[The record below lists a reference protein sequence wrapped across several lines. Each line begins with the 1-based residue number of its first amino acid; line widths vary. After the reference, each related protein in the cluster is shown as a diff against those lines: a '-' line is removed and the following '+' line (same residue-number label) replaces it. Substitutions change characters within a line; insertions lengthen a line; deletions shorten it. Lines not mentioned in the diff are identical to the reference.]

1 MDYKSTGYTVG
12 SLLQSK
18 FIEIQ
23 FRQTAS
29 SEKYGLPV
37 FKRYPKF
44 CCATGVSSINQ
55 LQGVTMDY
63 ESNSLY
69 LLKSGIQKFVQE
81 DYQSKIIWSTSP
93 RLYGIPVFK
102 KISKVLLHYQCE
114 QYQLVT
120 GSYYGLRVQQFLF
133 AEKWYTKVR
142 SEGLPVPDFMD
153 YKSNNVWTTS
163 PILYEIPVQD
173 CMDYQSKTVEYG
185 LPVQDSRQNINSEG
199 LLVQVE
205 SPGFDALPAQAIP
218 VNYKQFLWITKL
230 YLTAD

>member
-81 DYQSKIIWSTSP
+81 DYRSKIIWSTSP

-114 QYQLVT
+114 QYQSVT
-120 GSYYGLRVQQFLF
+120 GSYYGLRVRQFVF
-133 AEKWYTKVR
+133 TEKWYKKVC
-142 SEGLPVPDFMD
+142 SEGLPVQDYMD
-153 YKSNNVWTTS
+153 YKSKIVWTTS
-163 PILYEIPVQD
+163 PILCELPVQD
-173 CMDYQSKTVEYG
+173 WMDYQSKTVGRILTQMDYQSRLDHQVLMHYERKQFWWISSSSYG
-185 LPVQDSRQNINSEG
+185 LQNC
-199 LLVQVE
+199 L
-205 SPGFDALPAQAIP
+205 
-218 VNYKQFLWITKL
+218 
-230 YLTAD
+230 